1 MGKSSGRQ
9 HREDRPSSTSIFR
22 TEMPAKPTP
31 PENSSGGGGR
41 VGIPV
46 DPDEIKAAFEFF
58 DVNKKGKLN
67 AQDLKQRCSI
77 FYKTMTP
84 KDYKLLVGESGEI
97 TLKQL
102 QRLLV
107 QNELEDYDPVK
118 EAFKVYD
125 PNNTG
130 FADPEILRNIFKQLD
145 YGEITDEDL
154 QVLIQAADV
163 DGDGRI
169 SLEDF
174 RGMLKFNKDKDKE
187 DSK

>member
-1 MGKSSGRQ
+1 MGPLKALKMAESS
-9 HREDRPSSTSIFR
+9 
-22 TEMPAKPTP
+22 A
-31 PENSSGGGGR
+31 GGDTKR

-67 AQDLKQRCSI
+67 AADLKQRCSI

-102 QRLLV
+102 TKLLV

-125 PNNTG
+125 PGNTG
-130 FADPEILRNIFKQLD
+130 YADPEILRNIFKSLE
-145 YGEITDEDL
+145 YGEITNEDL
-154 QVLIQAADV
+154 QVLISAADV
-163 DGDGRI
+163 DGDGKI
-169 SLEDF
+169 SLVDF
-174 RGMLKFNKDKDKE
+174 RGMLKFNKEREEKADAMGDFGK
-187 DSK
+187 

>member
-1 MGKSSGRQ
+1 MGGNRG
-9 HREDRPSSTSIFR
+9 H
-22 TEMPAKPTP
+22 MAA
-31 PENSSGGGGR
+31 PENSSQR

-46 DPDEIKAAFEFF
+46 DLDEIKAAFDFF
-58 DVNKKGKLN
+58 DVHKKGKLN

-77 FYKTMTP
+77 FYKSMTP

-97 TLKQL
+97 SLKQL
-102 QRLLV
+102 QRLLG
-107 QNELEDYDPVK
+107 QNELEEYDPVK

-145 YGEITDEDL
+145 YGDITDEDL

-163 DGDGRI
+163 DGDGKI
-169 SLEDF
+169 NLSDF
-174 RGMLKFNKDKDKE
+174 RGMLKFNKEKE
-187 DSK
+187 KSAEAR

>member
-1 MGKSSGRQ
+1 MGRIAMEAEPK
-9 HREDRPSSTSIFR
+9 
-22 TEMPAKPTP
+22 
-31 PENSSGGGGR
+31 R

-67 AQDLKQRCSI
+67 AADLKARCSI

-84 KDYKLLVGESGEI
+84 KDYKLLVGDSGEI

-102 QRLLV
+102 TKLLV

-125 PNNTG
+125 PGNTG
-130 FADPEILRNIFKQLD
+130 FADPEKLRDIFTSLD
-145 YGEITDEDL
+145 YGEITNEDL
-154 QVLIQAADV
+154 QVLISAA
-163 DGDGRI
+163 
-169 SLEDF
+169 
-174 RGMLKFNKDKDKE
+174 MLTVMAKLALKTFE
-187 DSK
+187 V

>member
-1 MGKSSGRQ
+1 MCIR
-9 HREDRPSSTSIFR
+9 DRVSTQS
-22 TEMPAKPTP
+22 TGALAVAMAAA
-31 PENSSGGGGR
+31 PENSSQR
-41 VGIPV
+41 AGIPV
-46 DPDEIKAAFEFF
+46 DLDEIKAAFEFF

-67 AQDLKQRCSI
+67 AADLKQRCSI
-77 FYKTMTP
+77 FYKSMTP
-84 KDYKLLVGESGEI
+84 KDYKLLVGETGEI

-125 PNNTG
+125 PSGSG
-130 FADPEILRNIFKQLD
+130 FAEPEILRGIFKQLD

-163 DGDGRI
+163 DGDGKI

-174 RGMLKFNKDKDKE
+174 RGMLQFNKEKE
-187 DSK
+187 KEHR

>member
-1 MGKSSGRQ
+1 MG
-9 HREDRPSSTSIFR
+9 R
-22 TEMPAKPTP
+22 TKMEGEEGK
-31 PENSSGGGGR
+31 R

-67 AQDLKQRCSI
+67 AADLKQRCSI
-77 FYKTMTP
+77 FYKTLTP

-102 QRLLV
+102 TNLLV
-107 QNELEDYDPVK
+107 QNELE
-118 EAFKVYD
+118 VYD
-125 PNNTG
+125 PGNTG
-130 FADPEILRNIFKQLD
+130 YADPDILRNIFQSLD

-154 QVLIQAADV
+154 RVLVQAADV
-163 DGDGRI
+163 DGDGKI

-174 RGMLKFNKDKDKE
+174 R
-187 DSK
+187 

>member
-1 MGKSSGRQ
+1 MGKSTGNKMESKG
-9 HREDRPSSTSIFR
+9 
-22 TEMPAKPTP
+22 KG
-31 PENSSGGGGR
+31 ENSSQR

-84 KDYKLLVGESGEI
+84 KDYKLLVGERGEI

-102 QRLLV
+102 QRLLA

-125 PNNTG
+125 PTNSG
-130 FADPEILRNIFKQLD
+130 FADPEILRTIFKQLD

-163 DGDGRI
+163 DGGGKI

-174 RGMLKFNKDKDKE
+174 RGMLKFNKASGSD
-187 DSK
+187 

>member
-1 MGKSSGRQ
+1 MG
-9 HREDRPSSTSIFR
+9 STSMDG
-22 TEMPAKPTP
+22 EAG
-31 PENSSGGGGR
+31 ESQR

-46 DPDEIKAAFEFF
+46 DLDEIKAAFEFF

-77 FYKTMTP
+77 FYKSMTP

-125 PNNTG
+125 PNGTG
-130 FADPEILRNIFKQLD
+130 FADPEILRTIFKQLD

-154 QVLIQAADV
+154 QVLIQAADA
-163 DGDGRI
+163 DGEGKI

-174 RGMLKFNKDKDKE
+174 RGMLKFNKEKE
-187 DSK
+187 KEQDAAAEAGLT

>member
-1 MGKSSGRQ
+1 MRRGQGGVRVLRREKEGERQ
-9 HREDRPSSTSIFR
+9 PLACQPTLR
-22 TEMPAKPTP
+22 THTKQTQ
-31 PENSSGGGGR
+31 
-41 VGIPV
+41 
-46 DPDEIKAAFEFF
+46 
-58 DVNKKGKLN
+58 GKLN
-67 AQDLKQRCSI
+67 AADLKQRCSI
-77 FYKTMTP
+77 FYKTLTP

-102 QRLLV
+102 TKLLV

-125 PNNTG
+125 PGNTG
-130 FADPEILRNIFKQLD
+130 YADPEILRNIFTSLD

-163 DGDGRI
+163 DGDGKI

-174 RGMLKFNKDKDKE
+174 RGMLQINKDRE
-187 DSK
+187 E

>member
-1 MGKSSGRQ
+1 MGIQACASLMEGAADESK
-9 HREDRPSSTSIFR
+9 
-22 TEMPAKPTP
+22 
-31 PENSSGGGGR
+31 R

-107 QNELEDYDPVK
+107 QNELEDFDPVK

-130 FADPEILRNIFKQLD
+130 FAEPEILRNIFKQLD

-163 DGDGRI
+163 DGDGKI

-187 DSK
+187 RDAAAEMNK

>member
-1 MGKSSGRQ
+1 MGGNRG
-9 HREDRPSSTSIFR
+9 H
-22 TEMPAKPTP
+22 MAA
-31 PENSSGGGGR
+31 PENSSQR

-46 DPDEIKAAFEFF
+46 DLDEIKAAFDFF
-58 DVNKKGKLN
+58 DVHKKGKLN

-77 FYKTMTP
+77 FYKSMTP
-84 KDYKLLVGESGEI
+84 KDYKLLVGESGDHLQDRLPHGAAGEI

-107 QNELEDYDPVK
+107 QNELEEYDPVK

-145 YGEITDEDL
+145 YGDITDEDL

-174 RGMLKFNKDKDKE
+174 RGM
-187 DSK
+187 

>member
-1 MGKSSGRQ
+1 MGRHIIDIMDVNEEGNK
-9 HREDRPSSTSIFR
+9 
-22 TEMPAKPTP
+22 
-31 PENSSGGGGR
+31 R

-67 AQDLKQRCSI
+67 AADLKQRCAI

-102 QRLLV
+102 TKLLM

-125 PNNTG
+125 PGNTG
-130 FADPEILRNIFKQLD
+130 FADPDILRNIFQSLD
-145 YGEITDEDL
+145 YGDITDEDL

-163 DGDGRI
+163 DGDGKI

-174 RGMLKFNKDKDKE
+174 RGMLQINKEREAKAEAAADKF
-187 DSK
+187 S

>member
-1 MGKSSGRQ
+1 MGRIAMEAEPK
-9 HREDRPSSTSIFR
+9 
-22 TEMPAKPTP
+22 
-31 PENSSGGGGR
+31 R

-67 AQDLKQRCSI
+67 AADLKTRCSI

-84 KDYKLLVGESGEI
+84 KDYKLLVGDSGEI

-102 QRLLV
+102 TKLLV

-125 PNNTG
+125 P
-130 FADPEILRNIFKQLD
+130 EILRNIFQSLD

-163 DGDGRI
+163 DGDGKI

-174 RGMLKFNKDKDKE
+174 RGMLKFNKEREEKAE
-187 DSK
+187 GMTAS